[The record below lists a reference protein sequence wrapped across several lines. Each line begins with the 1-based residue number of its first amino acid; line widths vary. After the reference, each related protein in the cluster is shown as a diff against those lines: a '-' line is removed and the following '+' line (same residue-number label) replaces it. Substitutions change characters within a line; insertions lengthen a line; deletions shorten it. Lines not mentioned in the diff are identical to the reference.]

1 MCKVVLYIGSL
12 SRGGAER
19 VIATL
24 ANYLNKNSILCVV
37 VTTYQRENEYEL
49 DEGIKRIILSTPKK
63 RTFFSRFFSNINQLL
78 KLRNVIK
85 KEHPNTVLSFM
96 GEPNFRM
103 LLSCLGV
110 KTRKVISIRND
121 PNKEYPTFISKVF
134 AKILFRL
141 ADHVVFQTEDA
152 RSWFPVSIQKK
163 SSIIL
168 NPVDDVFFN
177 TKFDGVRH
185 NFVTTGRLTPQKNHK
200 VLINAFAKIADKI
213 NDNLYIYGEGELR
226 AELEQLVSDL
236 NMQGRVFLPGAV
248 KNVANIIKSAKL
260 FVLSSD
266 YEGLP
271 NSLMEA
277 MALGIPC
284 ISTDCPCGGPRMLL
298 NDGFLIKVGDDV
310 LLANL
315 LLKIG
320 NDEYFRLNYRLD
332 TNSFRVTIVM
342 NEWQKVIL

>member
-1 MCKVVLYIGSL
+1 MHKVVLYIGSL

-24 ANYLNKNSILCVV
+24 ANYLNKKGVSCVV

-49 DEGIKRIILSTPKK
+49 EEGIKRIILSTPKK
-63 RTFFSRFFSNINQLL
+63 RRIISRFFCNISQLL
-78 KLRNVIK
+78 KLRNVVK

-103 LLSCLGV
+103 LLSCLGL

-121 PNKEYPTFISKVF
+121 PSKEYPTVISRFF

-141 ADHVVFQTEDA
+141 ADHIVFQTEDA
-152 RSWFPVSIQKK
+152 RKWFPASIRNK

-177 TKFDGVRH
+177 TKFDGVSH
-185 NFVTTGRLTPQKNHK
+185 DFVTTGRLTPQKNHK

-248 KNVANIIKSAKL
+248 KNVANVIKSAKL

-284 ISTDCPCGGPRMLL
+284 IATDCPCGGPRMLL
-298 NDGFLIKVGDDV
+298 NDDFLISVGDEIY
-310 LLANL
+310 LAEI
-315 LLKIG
+315 LLKIQDG
-320 NDEYFRLNYRLD
+320 RYFKQNYRID
-332 TNSFRVTIVM
+332 ANSFRVTIVL
-342 NEWQKVIL
+342 NEWRKVVL

>member
-1 MCKVVLYIGSL
+1 MHKVVLYIGSL

-24 ANYLNKNSILCVV
+24 ANYLNKSGVLCVV

-49 DEGIKRIILSTPKK
+49 DKGIKRIILSTPKK
-63 RTFFSRFFSNINQLL
+63 RTIVSKFFNNISQLL
-78 KLRNVIK
+78 KLRNIVK
-85 KEHPNTVLSFM
+85 KEHPNTILSFM

-103 LLSCLGV
+103 LLSCLSL

-121 PNKEYPTFISKVF
+121 PEKEYPTVISRVF
-134 AKILFRL
+134 AKIVFRL
-141 ADHVVFQTEDA
+141 ADHIVFQTEDA
-152 RSWFPVSIQKK
+152 RKWFPISIQKK

-177 TKFDGVRH
+177 TVFDGIRH
-185 NFVTTGRLTPQKNHK
+185 DFVTTGRLTSQKNHK
-200 VLINAFAKIADKI
+200 MLIKAFAKIADKV
-213 NDNLYIYGEGELR
+213 NDNLYIYGEGGLR
-226 AELEQLVSDL
+226 AELEQLVADL
-236 NMQGRVFLPGAV
+236 NMQRRVFLPGVV
-248 KNVANIIKSAKL
+248 KNVADTIKSAKL

-298 NDGFLIKVGDDV
+298 QKDALVPV
-310 LLANL
+310 
-315 LLKIG
+315 
-320 NDEYFRLNYRLD
+320 NDELCLSNTMLVFLPKLPKKA
-332 TNSFRVTIVM
+332 FLM
-342 NEWQKVIL
+342 NPIDFTTPIR